1 MLLALTPSTGLTK
14 SIILT
19 DGQTQLRVTDEPVQ
33 RRCVVVA
40 SSGSYEADQ
49 HACGRALAAIPS
61 NAAGIPEGTYLFP
74 GRDRRY
80 TNGTCAYPTGVRPTT
95 AEEAVCAQLL
105 NSMGKARVTM
115 AIEPERWVRPADLKD
130 LSRNP
135 GRIMVSIGVSTA
147 GRASYCAVMLCAAT
161 LLISFS
167 YGVLVLASRFEVWR
181 ESNKAG
187 LTLQSAT
194 VLLPFAVI
202 LGLKNSKDSFTRT
215 ATVFAVAWTVPV
227 AGLLFFFDVL

>member
-1 MLLALTPSTGLTK
+1 MIWPGFLDK

-19 DGQTQLRVTDEPVQ
+19 DGQTQLRVTDEPVK

-95 AEEAVCAQLL
+95 AEEAVCKQLL

-135 GRIMVSIGVSTA
+135 GQIMVSIGVSAA
-147 GRASYCAVMLCAAT
+147 GRASYCAVIRSSENASLDA
-161 LLISFS
+161 
-167 YGVLVLASRFEVWR
+167 LVCQAI
-181 ESNKAG
+181 
-187 LTLQSAT
+187 LTRAKFAPALDKDGQPIPSAYDRQW
-194 VLLPFAVI
+194 I
-202 LGLKNSKDSFTRT
+202 L
-215 ATVFAVAWTVPV
+215 
-227 AGLLFFFDVL
+227 